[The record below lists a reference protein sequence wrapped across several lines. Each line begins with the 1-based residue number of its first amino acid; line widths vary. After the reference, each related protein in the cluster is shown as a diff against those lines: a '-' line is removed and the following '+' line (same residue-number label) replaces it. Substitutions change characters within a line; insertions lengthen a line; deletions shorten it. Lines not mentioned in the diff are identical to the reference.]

1 MEEHGEEGH
10 RAHEEERVLAAVEA
24 DDPRLR
30 AEEDEAEEEVPHDP
44 RRDELVHQRPDRDA
58 AKDHRHREEEVGPRD
73 ERELSE
79 REDRERHPAG
89 IRVDHGPRRLHP
101 EAAHGLLPVRGVV
114 GVDPEG
120 QRVRPCPDRREVVP
134 EEVRLPDARESEGA
148 EERESRGDAGD
159 VRQARHERR
168 ACPRKRA
175 ILMGGVHATQYRSTN
190 IAVNTTL
197 AAAPSATYESATG
210 RGAAIAS
217 AMKAGKTAR

>member
-1 MEEHGEEGH
+1 
-10 RAHEEERVLAAVEA
+10 RAAG
-24 DDPRLR
+24 
-30 AEEDEAEEEVPHDP
+30 
-44 RRDELVHQRPDRDA
+44 
-58 AKDHRHREEEVGPRD
+58 EEVGARD
-73 ERELSE
+73 ERGRSE
-79 REDRERHPAG
+79 PEGRERNPGG

-101 EAAHGLLPVRGVV
+101 EAAQGVLPVRGVV

-175 ILMGGVHATQYRSTN
+175 ILMGGVHGTQYRSTN
-190 IAVNTTL
+190 IAVNTTP
-197 AAAPSATYESATG
+197 AAATG
-210 RGAAIAS
+210 RTYG
-217 AMKAGKTAR
+217 